1 MITLN
6 PSQRSTLRPP
16 KVTGR
21 PPRAQTQPQDF
32 RTPKLGSLP
41 LIIFPGWQ
49 TLDISGP
56 KFQIPQH
63 LPSASGSQ
71 GRSSWEKPRQG
82 KGLGRQAWH
91 SARELGRPEPLV
103 EAPTGHDAH
112 ELPAA
117 AARPAPSSSA
127 RGAAALLASV
137 RASYGAGREWAIPLP
152 PACRLRNKQLKP
164 KFARLARGRESSR
177 ISTEG
182 HLLQQSTTNTS
193 VQALPQ

>member
-6 PSQRSTLRPP
+6 PSQRSTLRLS
-16 KVTGR
+16 KVTRR
-21 PPRAQTQPQDF
+21 PARAQTQPQEF
-32 RTPKLGSLP
+32 RAPKLGCLH

-71 GRSSWEKPRQG
+71 GRSSWEKPWQG

-103 EAPTGHDAH
+103 EAPTRHDAH
-112 ELPAA
+112 ELTAA
-117 AARPAPSSSA
+117 AALPAPSSSA
-127 RGAAALLASV
+127 RGAAALFTSV
-137 RASYGAGREWAIPLP
+137 RGFYGAGREWAIPLP
-152 PACRLRNKQLKP
+152 PACGLRNK
-164 KFARLARGRESSR
+164 
-177 ISTEG
+177 
-182 HLLQQSTTNTS
+182 
-193 VQALPQ
+193 